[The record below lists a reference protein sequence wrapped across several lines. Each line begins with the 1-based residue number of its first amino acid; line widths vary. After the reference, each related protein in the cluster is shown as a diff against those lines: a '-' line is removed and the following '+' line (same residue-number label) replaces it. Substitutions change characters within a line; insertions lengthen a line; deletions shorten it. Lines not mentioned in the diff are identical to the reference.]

1 MQNRIFTCLVL
12 SALLTV
18 AGCTQPAK
26 LSEAE
31 QQQKLAKQQCL
42 DDIDQSAIER
52 LSARSAA
59 FDAEIEALCKAGERE
74 LAQSRAILY
83 SQQLLADP
91 VLQALQQCGK
101 DINALLPV
109 VITEPDADET
119 GQAVSQMPHVCDQQP
134 RPKRRWRQFTVWP

>member
-1 MQNRIFTCLVL
+1 MQQNRTFTCLAL
-12 SALLTV
+12 SALLTA

-31 QQQKLAKQQCL
+31 KQQNLAKQQCL
-42 DDIDQSAIER
+42 DDIDQTEIER
-52 LSARSAA
+52 LSVRSAA

-74 LAQSRAILY
+74 LAQSRALLY

-91 VLQALQQCGK
+91 ILRALRQCGK
-101 DINALLPV
+101 DINALLPI
-109 VITEPDADET
+109 VITEPDET

>member
-1 MQNRIFTCLVL
+1 MQNRIFTCL
-12 SALLTV
+12 ALLASLV
-18 AGCTQPAK
+18 IAGCIQPSK

-83 SQQLLADP
+83 SQQLLADS

-101 DINALLPV
+101 DISTLLPI
-109 VITEPDADET
+109 VIMAPDEI
-119 GQAVSQMPHVCDQQP
+119 GQAASQLPHVCDQQP
-134 RPKRRWRQFTVWP
+134 RPKWHWRQFTVWP